1 MPCFGSKRAEIVPST
16 VEDGATGPL
25 SSKGNGVGRLESEG
39 KPGAALTRDGLH
51 SAPTSQDRSSNA
63 EGRRQGLHSAPNGMA
78 ADKENGKGGDH
89 EKLGDFIIEASD
101 GKAPTAAAVDA
112 YLEAIIGAR
121 IVKDLRNA
129 EWASRVNGIEALQQ
143 LVQRR
148 ASESAIATGQLESAG
163 EDENERSSLFR
174 ACVTVL

>member
-1 MPCFGSKRAEIVPST
+1 MRAGCRLPGGV
-16 VEDGATGPL
+16 L
-25 SSKGNGVGRLESEG
+25 SG
-39 KPGAALTRDGLH
+39 PGAALTRDGLH

-78 ADKENGKGGDH
+78 ADEENGKGGDH

-121 IVKDLRNA
+121 IVKDLRNT

-148 ASESAIATGQLESAG
+148 ASESAASFLTMDGWMRSYDAG
-163 EDENERSSLFR
+163 VQRRELDDILRGWIG
-174 ACVTVL
+174 VV